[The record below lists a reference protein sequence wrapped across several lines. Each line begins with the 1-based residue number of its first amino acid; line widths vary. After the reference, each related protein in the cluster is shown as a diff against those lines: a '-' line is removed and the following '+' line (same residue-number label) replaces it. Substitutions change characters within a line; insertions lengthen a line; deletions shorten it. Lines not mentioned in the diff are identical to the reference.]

1 MSETISIQL
10 TLETKAKLME
20 IARDCN
26 LPLEKAAEII
36 LTQFAQVT
44 GGRIYT
50 GRWREHEGGLMF
62 AVQWPF
68 LTGLVKLTA
77 EELKVRSEMK

>member
-1 MSETISIQL
+1 MSETITVTL
-10 TLETKAKLME
+10 TSETKAKLSE

-26 LPLEKAAEII
+26 LPLEKGVEII
-36 LTQFAQVT
+36 LAQFAEVA

-50 GRWREHEGGLMF
+50 GRWRENEGGLMF

-68 LTGLVKLTA
+68 LAGLAKLTA
-77 EELKVRSEMK
+77 EELAKSGAK

>member
-1 MSETISIQL
+1 MSETMILSL
-10 TLETKAKLME
+10 SPEARTKLAE

-26 LPLEKAAEII
+26 LTVEKAAEII
-36 LTQFAQVT
+36 LTQFALVT

-50 GRWREHEGGLMF
+50 GRWREHEGGFMF

-68 LTGLVKLTA
+68 LTGLAKLTSQ
-77 EELKVRSEMK
+77 ELAKSGAQS

>member
-1 MSETISIQL
+1 MSETITIQL
-10 TLETKAKLME
+10 SIEAKTKLAE

-26 LPLEKAAEII
+26 LPLANACEII
-36 LTQFAQVT
+36 LTQFAQMA
-44 GGRIYT
+44 GGSIYT

-68 LTGLVKLTA
+68 LTGLAKHTA
-77 EELKVRSEMK
+77 EELTKMGVK

>member
-1 MSETISIQL
+1 MSETITLQL
-10 TLETKAKLME
+10 TPETKVKLME

-44 GGRIYT
+44 GGRVYT
-50 GRWREHEGGLMF
+50 GRWSEHEGGLMF

-68 LTGLVKLTA
+68 LTGLAKHTADELAKIGVK
-77 EELKVRSEMK
+77 

>member
-1 MSETISIQL
+1 MSETLTIQL
-10 TLETKAKLME
+10 TPETKTKLTE
-20 IARDCN
+20 IALDCN
-26 LPLEKAAEII
+26 LPLERATEII
-36 LTQFAQVT
+36 LTQFAQVI

-68 LTGLVKLTA
+68 LTGLAKLTA
-77 EELKVRSEMK
+77 EELAKMGVK

>member
-1 MSETISIQL
+1 MSESITIQL
-10 TLETKAKLME
+10 TPEAKAKLSE
-20 IARDCN
+20 IAKDCN
-26 LPLEKAAEII
+26 LPLPSACEII

-68 LTGLVKLTA
+68 LTGLAKRTT
-77 EELKVRSEMK
+77 EELAKMGVK

>member
-1 MSETISIQL
+1 MSESIILQL
-10 TLETKAKLME
+10 TPETKAKLVE

-26 LPLEKAAEII
+26 LPITNVCEVI

-50 GRWREHEGGLMF
+50 GRWREKEGGLMF

-68 LTGLVKLTA
+68 LTGLAKIA
-77 EELKVRSEMK
+77 PEELAKMEVK

>member
-1 MSETISIQL
+1 MSETVTIQL
-10 TLETKAKLME
+10 TPDAKTKLSE

-26 LPLEKAAEII
+26 LPLTNACEII
-36 LTQFAQVT
+36 LTQFAKVT

-50 GRWREHEGGLMF
+50 GRWRQHEDGLMF

-68 LTGLVKLTA
+68 LTGLAKHTA
-77 EELKVRSEMK
+77 EELAKMGVK